1 MKDGQIDREG
11 WSVPLKY
18 TRARVG
24 IGKLVKRPNKGI
36 LTDVSNCDPEYGDFV
51 CRMLE
56 LQEYLDE
63 QLGVYELPRK
73 LDGFLLTAIK

>member
-1 MKDGQIDREG
+1 M
-11 WSVPLKY
+11 
-18 TRARVG
+18 
-24 IGKLVKRPNKGI
+24 KRPNKGI
-36 LTDVSNCDPEYGDFV
+36 LTDVSDYDPEYGDFV

-73 LDGFLLTAIK
+73 LDSFLLTAIK

>member
-1 MKDGQIDREG
+1 M
-11 WSVPLKY
+11 
-18 TRARVG
+18 
-24 IGKLVKRPNKGI
+24 KRPNKGI

-73 LDGFLLTAIK
+73 LDSFLLTAIK